1 MKKYNIEREGQIDF
15 FKNYGIPYEE
25 DDSILIENTDGVYNG
40 VLLEFKLNIS
50 NLNSVLFQAVKYL
63 SRMRIKGES
72 VPRTILLV
80 DLNNMKAYKYNSEDF
95 LEDIEKE
102 YVGAASKNNKG
113 FIGKDPVTIFNYSNM
128 VESNNLKK
136 LLKDKKTTE
145 EKYIPI
151 NIDESCIIGW
161 AERYYREKPTASK
174 GDFLGDSEGTVKITG
189 EIREPVHFKGLINPY
204 KEQTNVKFKY
214 LMDCLNDKLQKK
226 DLGAFYT
233 PEPYARKAAELV
245 LEAVNKT
252 IDAGKKDYIILD
264 RASGTGALEA
274 ALVGLYDSNGDEL
287 ISHAVVST
295 YEYYEYKVLS
305 ERLGDKVR
313 DIIPPTESDV
323 VYSSGLI
330 ANADAMSEEYINN
343 PIIKGYL
350 EDEDCAIIMFENP
363 PYRDLTVDHS
373 KEAKRKNEI
382 FVAAEA
388 KKELKGTRSNDIA
401 NLFIWSAFKYYLRQD
416 SDSYIIFSPIK
427 YWKTDHILNKKFS
440 KGFIFNR
447 KYFHATEAAI
457 SCILWEN
464 ICDTN
469 LEDLTFEV
477 YDIEDNNAVLLLEK
491 YHIKK
496 CHKVPSKNYDKTTDE
511 HDTED
516 GVCCEFNGTERFKQ
530 TSLREKKLYNPNIIG
545 YVKAKSFYF
554 DGMNRLL
561 VRCAEYDG
569 NGCFIRKS
577 NYEKL
582 LPLWVS
588 KLLLID
594 NWWEKGTFCT
604 TSDGGDEYTKD
615 RDFLKSCLIYTC
627 LSNQNK
633 CLSFT
638 GSDGRYYKNEL
649 CFDED
654 TLASKDLEKYTLN
667 EDEEELIKLWKR
679 ILTRARKIEDSDK
692 DITYGVYQIDK
703 ELNTFS
709 YIFEGKTKKKV
720 YDYPD
725 LNGDLIALRDK
736 LKEYYKKYITEK
748 MFEYELVK

>member
-1 MKKYNIEREGQIDF
+1 MKNYEIEKEGQIDF
-15 FKNYGIPYEE
+15 FKNYGIPYDE
-25 DDSILIENTDGVYNG
+25 DDSILIDNTDGVYNG

-50 NLNSVLFQAVKYL
+50 NLNSTLFQAIKYL

-80 DLNNMKAYKYNSEDF
+80 DLNNIKAYKYNSEDF

-102 YVGAASKNNKG
+102 YVGAASKNNTG
-113 FIGKDPVTIFNYSNM
+113 FIGADPVEAFNYSDM

-136 LLKDKKTTE
+136 LLKNKKTIE
-145 EKYIPI
+145 EKYVPI

-161 AERYYREKPTASK
+161 AERYYSEKPTASK
-174 GDFLGDSEGTVKITG
+174 GDFLGDSEGVSPVIG
-189 EIREPVHFKGLINPY
+189 EIRQPVQFKGLINPY

-214 LMDCLNDKLQKK
+214 LMDCLNDRLQKK

-245 LEAVNKT
+245 LEAVNKA
-252 IDAGKKDYIILD
+252 IEAGKKDYIILD

-363 PYRDLTVDHS
+363 PYRDESSGVVNGEVERS
-373 KEAKRKNEI
+373 GKRKTFIATEMKNKVKGVATNE
-382 FVAAEA
+382 
-388 KKELKGTRSNDIA
+388 LA
-401 NLFIWSAFKYYLRQD
+401 NQFIWSAFKYYLKEET
-416 SDSYIIFSPIK
+416 DSYIVFSPVK
-427 YWKTDHILNKKFS
+427 YWKQYNFVDKTPLKAFA
-440 KGFIFNR
+440 FNR
-447 KYFHATEAAI
+447 MHFHASPSTI
-457 SCILWEN
+457 SCILWKNKKGEN
-464 ICDTN
+464 KTIET
-469 LEDLTFEV
+469 EF
-477 YDIEDNNAVLLLEK
+477 YDIKDDK
-491 YHIKK
+491 IKFINK
-496 CHKVPSKNYDKTTDE
+496 TIINKVSNPASKNYTKYKFKDE
-511 HDTED
+511 DTCNVWCNKD
-516 GVCCEFNGTERFKQ
+516 GTEAIDRNKRVKSYSKDDIIAYLEADSFQ
-530 TSLREKKLYNPNIIG
+530 IAPHVRNITRHTLYN
-545 YVKAKSFYF
+545 
-554 DGMNRLL
+554 
-561 VRCAEYDG
+561 G
-569 NGCFIRKS
+569 NGCYLSRNNYINILPIWVAKHIPLD
-577 NYEKL
+577 NWYEKD
-582 LPLWVS
+582 
-588 KLLLID
+588 IYA
-594 NWWEKGTFCT
+594 T
-604 TSDGGDEYTKD
+604 TSDGGDAYTKD
-615 RDFLKSCLIYTC
+615 DDFLKSCLIYTC

-649 CFDED
+649 CFDKD
-654 TLASKDLEKYTLN
+654 TIASKDLEKYELN
-667 EDEEELIKLWKR
+667 EDEKELMDLWKR
-679 ILTRARKIEDSDK
+679 ILNRVRKIEDSDK

-709 YIFEGKTKKKV
+709 YVFEGKTKKKV

-725 LNGDLIALRDK
+725 LNGDLITLRDK

-748 MFEYELVK
+748 MFKYELVK